1 MMSCLAAI
9 WVAGGFAATLVT
21 EGTVTTLDVPEGE
34 TYVYAEALAAPTT
47 QFVKTGAGTA
57 RFETAAPAYAG
68 EVLVREGVV
77 DFTVPKVSGKGAV
90 TVSDGAQ
97 LVVSHA
103 SAGQNATSVAGTVTV
118 AGSGPDGTGAIRF
131 TGSGMGDQ
139 LFAKLVLAGDAT
151 IGGNRHGY
159 QTIDFQHHVFTW
171 VGGNLMVSYH
181 TWTNFEKLVHN
192 GTADIC
198 FQGSHGIDTTAAG
211 KPIVVANGKGHIS
224 FWGSTSAIP
233 YALVY
238 DESSSLR
245 VNSGG
250 AVKWA
255 GPITVAAGKTL
266 EIRTT
271 SVGDGYKKI
280 TLSGEVGGEGA
291 VAIGGDQDGTIVFD
305 NPANTWTGGYV
316 QKRSTVQVRAPGS
329 LPGYDVPGRVSVT
342 GGTLELMHATGWT
355 VDAAKAVE
363 ANAVLGTGGT
373 LAFNPGGETV
383 APGLGTRKDVTY
395 AFTGSG
401 TARLPEVLCDDG
413 KFLGNGAD
421 VVLGGASAVARRL
434 TWFRVRGGTTTLDG
448 VDLHATN
455 TWNGEFT
462 IGGSGAA
469 TARLVLTNGT
479 RMLVLNAPLPLV
491 PPKNDISLPTTFV
504 GGTGTGPAVVEL
516 NDGCALTGKVNAVSG
531 GKSVWNIRGGELVD
545 VTGPVSDGYLSHG
558 QNGYVYVN
566 QTGGRFL
573 GRAHTGL
580 MRGGSTGIYHLRGG
594 TFGYIPGQA
603 GTENFTLSRGDG
615 MGVLH
620 QTGGVHDTPDKSLYM
635 GIQAYSDPTGGL
647 AVATLDGPD
656 ALMKVGSVDLGR
668 RLTNFTAIVNLM
680 NGGVLNTKAIAHAVA
695 AERVNTHGYV
705 NFNGGVFRAAG
716 ANTDVFGP
724 DGRRPARVTVFRKG
738 AVFDTAGFD
747 CGLGAP
753 GLAAPSGKG
762 VERIEIPDS
771 VERTGYYGSPEVVIT
786 GDGTGATAF
795 CEFDEETGTIGP
807 ITVTCP
813 GWDYTTA
820 TATIR
825 TADRTATVAL
835 DVVLATQTGGGL
847 VKLGANTLTL
857 SGVHTYAGET
867 VVSNGTL
874 RLAAAAC
881 LPATNTVML
890 AGGTLDLNAVT
901 THELGTL
908 GGFGTVANGTLA
920 VKGLRFH
927 ARDLLAANATVLA
940 ANASALDVTAATLEV
955 ADGAS
960 VTIEEPEL
968 LPATGRSYTLATSRT
983 AFPRNLVLEGLAM
996 PWQLVYLNGGK
1007 TLKLLCARG
1016 TAILLR

>member
-1 MMSCLAAI
+1 MKKPKTLMLCLAAI
-9 WVAGGFAATLVT
+9 WVAGGFAATVTT

-57 RFETAAPAYAG
+57 RFGTAAPAYAG
-68 EVLVREGVV
+68 EVLIREGVA
-77 DFTVPKVSGKGAV
+77 DFAVAKAYGKGPI

-103 SAGQNATSVAGTVTV
+103 SEGQNSTSVAGTVTV

-159 QTIDFQHHVFTW
+159 KTIDFQHHVFTW
-171 VGGNLMVSYH
+171 VGGNLMVSGS
-181 TWTNFEKLVHN
+181 TWKNFEKLVHD

-198 FQGSHGIDTTAAG
+198 FQGWHGIDKTAAG
-211 KPIVVANGKGHIS
+211 KPIVIANGKAHIS
-224 FWGSTSAIP
+224 FWGSTEPIP

-245 VNSGG
+245 VNSGS

-266 EIRTT
+266 EIQINKMGTGR
-271 SVGDGYKKI
+271 KI
-280 TLSGEVGGEGA
+280 TLSGEVGGAGA
-291 VAIGGDQDGTIVFD
+291 VAIGGDLDGTIVFD

-316 QKRSTVQVRAPGS
+316 QKRSTVQFRAPGS
-329 LPGYDVPGRVSVT
+329 LPGYDVPSRVSVT

-355 VDAAKAVE
+355 ADAAKAVE
-363 ANAVLGTGGT
+363 ANAAWGSGTT

-383 APGLGTRKDVTY
+383 SPGLGMWKDVTY
-395 AFTGSG
+395 ALTGSG

-421 VVLGGASAVARRL
+421 VVLGGESAVARRL
-434 TWFRVRGGTTTLDG
+434 RWFRVWGGTTTLDG
-448 VDLHATN
+448 ADLHVPN

-462 IGGSGAA
+462 IGGSGAE
-469 TARLVLTNGT
+469 TARLVLTNGA
-479 RMLVLNAPLPLV
+479 RMLVLDAPLPLA
-491 PPKNDISLPTTFV
+491 PPKNDIPLPTTSV
-504 GGTGTGPAVVEL
+504 GGTGTGHAVVEL
-516 NDGCALTGKVNAVSG
+516 NDGCALTGKVSAVVN

-545 VTGPVSDGYLSHG
+545 MTGPCADGYLSNG
-558 QNGYVYVN
+558 TNGYVYVN

-580 MRGGSTGIYHLRGG
+580 MHGGSTGIYHLRGG

-603 GTENFTLSRGDG
+603 GTENFTLSRGYG

-620 QTGGVHDTPDKSLYM
+620 QTGGVHDTPDKPLYM
-635 GIQAYSDPTGGL
+635 GIQAWSNPTGGL

-668 RLTNFTAIVNLM
+668 RLTNFTAIVNLL
-680 NGGVLNTKAIAHAVA
+680 NGGVLNTKAIAHAA
-695 AERVNTHGYV
+695 AEKRVNTHGYV

-716 ANTDVFGP
+716 ANADVFGP

-762 VERIEIPDS
+762 VERIEIPAS
-771 VERTGYYGSPEVVIT
+771 VKRTGYYGSPEVVIT

-795 CEFDEETGTIGP
+795 CEFDAETCTIGP

-825 TADRTATVAL
+825 TADRTDTVAL
-835 DVVLATQTGGGL
+835 DVTLAVQTGGGL

-901 THELGTL
+901 AHELGTL
-908 GGFGTVANGTLA
+908 GGFGTVANGALA
-920 VKGLRFH
+920 VKGLRFQ
-927 ARDLLAANATVLA
+927 ARDLLAANAA
-940 ANASALDVTAATLEV
+940 ALDVTATLAV
-955 ADGAS
+955 ADGAP
-960 VTIEEPEL
+960 VTVEEPEL
-968 LPATGRSYTLATSRT
+968 LPATGRSYMLATSTT
-983 AFPRNLVLEGLAM
+983 AFPRTLVLEGLAM

-1016 TAILLR
+1016 TTILLR

>member
-1 MMSCLAAI
+1 MKKPRTMMSCLAAI
-9 WVAGGFAATLVT
+9 WVTGGFAATVTT
-21 EGTVTTLDVPEGE
+21 EGTVTTLDVPQGE

-57 RFETAAPAYAG
+57 RFEKAAPAYAG
-68 EVLVREGVV
+68 EVLIREGVA
-77 DFTVPKVSGKGAV
+77 DFAVSKISGKGSV

-97 LVVSHA
+97 LVVSRT
-103 SAGQNATSVAGTVTV
+103 GVQQWDTLVEGTVTV

-171 VGGNLMVSYH
+171 VGGNLMVSGH
-181 TWTNFEKLVHN
+181 TWKNFEKLVHN

-198 FQGSHGIDTTAAG
+198 FQGWHGIDKTAAG
-211 KPIVVANGKGHIS
+211 KPIVIANGKARIS
-224 FWGSTSAIP
+224 FWDSTEPIP

-238 DESSSLR
+238 DESSSLQ
-245 VNSGG
+245 VNAGG

-266 EIRTT
+266 EIQINK
-271 SVGDGYKKI
+271 VGKGRKI
-280 TLSGEVGGEGA
+280 TLSGEVGGAGA
-291 VAIGGDQDGTIVFD
+291 IAIGGDLDGTIVFD

-316 QKRSTVQVRAPGS
+316 QNRSTVQVRAPGS
-329 LPGYDVPGRVSVT
+329 LPGSDVSGKVSVT

-355 VDAAKAVE
+355 VEAAKALE

-373 LAFNPGGETV
+373 LAFNPCGEAV
-383 APGLGTRKDVTY
+383 APGLGARKDVTY

-421 VVLGGASAVARRL
+421 VVLGGESAVARRL
-434 TWFRVRGGTTTLDG
+434 RWFRVWGGTTTLDG
-448 VDLHATN
+448 ADLHVPN
-455 TWNGEFT
+455 TWHGEFT
-462 IGGSGAA
+462 IGGSGAE
-469 TARLVLTNGT
+469 TARLVLTNGA
-479 RMLVLNAPLPLV
+479 RMLVLDAPLPLA
-491 PPKNDISLPTTFV
+491 PPKNDISLPTTSV

-516 NDGCALTGKVNAVSG
+516 NDGCALTGRVYAVSG
-531 GKSVWNIRGGELVD
+531 GRSVWNIRGGELVD
-545 VTGPVSDGYLSHG
+545 VTGPCADGYLSCG
-558 QNGYVYVN
+558 ANGYAYVN

-594 TFGYIPGQA
+594 TFGYIPGQV
-603 GTENFTLSRGDG
+603 GTENFTLSRGYG

-656 ALMKVGSVDLGR
+656 ALMRVGSVDLGR

-680 NGGVLNTKAIAHAVA
+680 NGGVLNTKAIAHAVRE

-716 ANTDVFGP
+716 ANADVFGP
-724 DGRRPARVTVFRKG
+724 DGRRPTRVTVFRKG

-771 VERTGYYGSPEVVIT
+771 AKRTGYYGSPEVVIT

-835 DVVLATQTGGGL
+835 DVTLAVQTGGGL

-874 RLAAAAC
+874 RLAAAAS
-881 LPATNTVML
+881 LPVTNTVML
-890 AGGTLDLNAVT
+890 AGGTLDLNAVAA
-901 THELGTL
+901 HELGTL
-908 GGFGTVANGTLA
+908 GGFGTVANGALA

-927 ARDLLAANATVLA
+927 ARDLLAANAA
-940 ANASALDVTAATLEV
+940 ALDVTAALAV
-955 ADGAS
+955 ADGAP

-968 LPATGRSYTLATSRT
+968 LPATGRSYTLATSTT
-983 AFPRNLVLEGLAM
+983 AFPRSLVLEGMAM

-1016 TAILLR
+1016 TTILLR

>member
-1 MMSCLAAI
+1 MNTSRTVMSSLAAI
-9 WVAGGFAATLVT
+9 WAVGGFAASVVT

-34 TYVYAEALAAPTT
+34 IYVYEEALAAPTT

-57 RFETAAPAYAG
+57 RFVTAAPAYTG
-68 EVLVREGVV
+68 EILIREGVA
-77 DFTVPKVSGKGAV
+77 DFTVPKAYGTGPI

-103 SAGQNATSVAGTVTV
+103 SENQNVTLVAGTVTV
-118 AGSGPDGTGAIRF
+118 AGSGPDGSGAIRF
-131 TGSGMGDQ
+131 TGSGMGDW

-159 QTIDFQHHVFTW
+159 KTIDFQHHVFTW
-171 VGGNLMVSYH
+171 VGGNLMVNGH
-181 TWTNFEKLVHN
+181 TWMNFEKLVHN

-198 FQGSHGIDTTAAG
+198 FQGWHGIDQSAAG
-211 KPIVVANGKGHIS
+211 KPIVIVNDRAHIS
-224 FWGSTSAIP
+224 FWGSTEPIP

-238 DESSSLR
+238 DVSSSLR
-245 VNSGG
+245 VNAGD

-266 EIRTT
+266 EIQTNKEGKRR
-271 SVGDGYKKI
+271 KI

-291 VAIGGDQDGTIVFD
+291 VVIGGDQDGTVVFD
-305 NPANTWTGGYV
+305 NLANTWTGGYV

-329 LPGYDVPGRVSVT
+329 LPGYNVLGRVSVT

-355 VDAAKAVE
+355 VDDAKKVE
-363 ANAVLGTGGT
+363 AIAALGTGGT
-373 LAFNPGGETV
+373 LAFNLGGETV

-395 AFTGSG
+395 AFTGRG

-421 VVLGGASAVARRL
+421 VVLGGESAVARRL

-448 VDLHATN
+448 VDLHVTN
-455 TWNGEFT
+455 TWNREFT
-462 IGGSGAA
+462 IGGAGAE
-469 TARLVLTNGT
+469 TARLVLTNGA

-491 PPKNDISLPTTFV
+491 PPNDGISLPTTYV

-516 NDGCALTGKVNAVSG
+516 NDGCALTGKVSAVEG
-531 GKSVWNIRGGELVD
+531 GRSVWNIRGGELVD
-545 VTGPVSDGYLSHG
+545 VTGPVSDGYLSFG
-558 QNGYVYVN
+558 QNGYAYID

-573 GRAHTGL
+573 GRAHSGL

-594 TFGYIPGQA
+594 TFGYIPGQWK
-603 GTENFTLSRGDG
+603 TCNFTLSRGDG

-635 GIQAYSDPTGGL
+635 GIQDYSDPAGGL
-647 AVATLDGPD
+647 AVATLDGPN
-656 ALMKVGSVDLGR
+656 ALMKVESVDLGR

-680 NGGVLNTKAIAHAVA
+680 NGGVLNTKAISHSVA

-762 VERIEIPDS
+762 VEKIEIPDS
-771 VERTGYYGSPEVVIT
+771 AKRTGYYGSPEVVIT

-795 CEFDEETGTIGP
+795 CEFDAATGTIGP

-825 TADRTATVAL
+825 TADRTDTVAL
-835 DVVLATQTGGGL
+835 AVTLATQTGGGL

-857 SGVHTYAGET
+857 NGVHTYAGET

-874 RLAAAAC
+874 RLAAAAS

-890 AGGTLDLNAVT
+890 AGGTLDLNNAAVA
-901 THELGTL
+901 HELGTL
-908 GGFGTVANGTLA
+908 GGFGTVANGALA

-927 ARDLLAANATVLA
+927 ARDLIAPHAA
-940 ANASALDVTAATLEV
+940 ALDVTATLAV
-955 ADGAS
+955 ADGAP
-960 VTIEEPEL
+960 VVVEEPEL

-996 PWQLVYLNGGK
+996 PWQLVCLNEGK
-1007 TLKLLCARG
+1007 TLKLLCARS